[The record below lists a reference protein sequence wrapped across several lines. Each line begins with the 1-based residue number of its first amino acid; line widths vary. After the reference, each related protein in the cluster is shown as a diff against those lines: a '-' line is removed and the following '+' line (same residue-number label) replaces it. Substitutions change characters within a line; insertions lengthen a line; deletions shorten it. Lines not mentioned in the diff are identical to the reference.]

1 MAEQIDRPALKAE
14 MKEMLRSA
22 QVSPKGFVGLY
33 LLLILALSMVDR
45 LASSGNPVT
54 YGTPLGSFV
63 SILTSLLGVVL
74 QAGFIL
80 YCMDIRRGIRSGYLT
95 LFDGFSFAGRV
106 IGLAI
111 LETLFIFLWA
121 LLFVVPGIVAAYRY
135 RFAYLNLCE
144 NPELGCMDALD
155 LSKKQTVGYKGQLFM
170 LDLSYLGWALLASF
184 PMGIWVS
191 QASFRSAS
199 SIMTGEIYITPSL
212 AGVLVMNLLLSLWAV
227 AVELFY
233 LPAYQCSELG
243 YYEIAKRTSG
253 FYPTPGA
260 ERQESDDEA
269 SGLF

>member
-155 LSKKQTVGYKGQLFM
+155 LSKKQTAGYKGQLFM
-170 LDLSYLGWALLASF
+170 LDLSYLGWSLLASF
-184 PMGIWVS
+184 PMDIWVS

-253 FYPTPGA
+253 FYPTPGS

>member
-1 MAEQIDRPALKAE
+1 MAEQIDRPALKTE

-33 LLLILALSMVDR
+33 LLLILALNMVNS
-45 LASSGNPVT
+45 LASSGSPVT
-54 YGTPLGSFV
+54 YGNPLGSFV

-74 QAGFIL
+74 QIGFIL
-80 YCMDIRRGIRSGYLT
+80 YCMDIRRGVRAGYLT

-111 LETLFIFLWA
+111 LQHVFIFLWS
-121 LLFVVPGIVAAYRY
+121 LLFVVPGIVASYRY

-144 NPELGCMDALD
+144 NPELGCMDALE

-170 LDLSYLGWALLASF
+170 LDLSYLGWGLLASF
-184 PMGIWVS
+184 PIVIWVS

-199 SIMTGEIYITPSL
+199 SIITGAAYIAPPL
-212 AGVLVMNLLLSLWAV
+212 ASVLVMNFLLSLWAV

-233 LPAYQCSELG
+233 LPAYQCTELA
-243 YYEIAKRTSG
+243 YYEIAKRTSSVS
-253 FYPTPGA
+253 PISDA
-260 ERQESDDEA
+260 DQQESDGDDA
-269 SGLF
+269 GLF